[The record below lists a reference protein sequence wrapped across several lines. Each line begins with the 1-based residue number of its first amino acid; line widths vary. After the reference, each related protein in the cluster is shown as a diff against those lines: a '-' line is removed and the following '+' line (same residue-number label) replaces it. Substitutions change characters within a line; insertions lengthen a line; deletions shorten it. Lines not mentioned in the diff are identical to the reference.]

1 MEKWWPFCLSLA
13 LSLSLT
19 SCQGQT
25 APKPPAAAAA
35 RCADRRFQDSLV
47 TRYLEHGAQRF
58 GYNHP
63 NWERYCD
70 SLLAVCPNVAEAYR
84 EKAIPYLKN
93 GDYARAFAL
102 EDQAVAL
109 DPKRW
114 TAYRGF
120 LKCIFTKDYAGALVD
135 FERAEA
141 LRPGAAEMDHNYWFY
156 RGLCHLELG
165 QYPAAVEDFRRDV
178 TNQQQGD
185 QRRPVHFNTRL
196 YQGILHYEM
205 RDYAQA
211 RKYLTLCLSTYP
223 QLPDAHYY
231 LALTL
236 RQQGQP
242 DAARQHLAQA
252 ADFLRRGYGLNEDNT
267 YYAYY
272 PHQITLYE
280 IEQARQAAP

>member
-1 MEKWWPFCLSLA
+1 MGLG
-13 LSLSLT
+13 

-25 APKPPAAAAA
+25 APQSPPVAAQA

-47 TRYLEHGAQRF
+47 VRYLEHGAQRF

-109 DPKRW
+109 DPQRW

-120 LKCIFTKDYAGALVD
+120 LKCIFTRDYAGALVD

-141 LRPGAAEMDHNYWFY
+141 LRPGGAEMDHGYWFY

-165 QYPAAVEDFRRDV
+165 QYPAAAADLRRDEA
-178 TNQQQGD
+178 NQQQGD
-185 QRRPVHFNTRL
+185 PRRPVHFNTRL
-196 YQGILHYEM
+196 YQGIVAYELH
-205 RDYAQA
+205 DYQQA
-211 RKYLTLCLSTYP
+211 RQYLTQCLSTYQ

-236 RQQGQP
+236 RRQGQP
-242 DAARQHLAQA
+242 EAARQHLTQA

-272 PHQITLYE
+272 PHQITPYE
-280 IEQARQAAP
+280 VEQARQATP